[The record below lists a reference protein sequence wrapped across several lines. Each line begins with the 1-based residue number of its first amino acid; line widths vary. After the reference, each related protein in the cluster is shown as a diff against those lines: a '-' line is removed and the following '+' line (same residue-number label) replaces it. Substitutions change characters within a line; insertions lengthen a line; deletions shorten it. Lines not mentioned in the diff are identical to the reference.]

1 MTFRSLSLVAVLF
14 PMWVTAQRLSVNIDS
29 WEFSRD
35 QQHWQQVSV
44 PHDWAIAG
52 PFDKKWDLQYVAITQ
67 NGETEKSEKSGRSG
81 ALPWIGHGYYRTHIN
96 GSKLKGKRVVLAFDG
111 AMSEPHVF
119 VNGKGSWLVGLW
131 L

>member
-67 NGETEKSEKSGRSG
+67 NGETEKSEKSGG
-81 ALPWIGHGYYRTHIN
+81 QEHCLGLAMAITALI
-96 GSKLKGKRVVLAFDG
+96 SMAV
-111 AMSEPHVF
+111 S
-119 VNGKGSWLVGLW
+119 
-131 L
+131 